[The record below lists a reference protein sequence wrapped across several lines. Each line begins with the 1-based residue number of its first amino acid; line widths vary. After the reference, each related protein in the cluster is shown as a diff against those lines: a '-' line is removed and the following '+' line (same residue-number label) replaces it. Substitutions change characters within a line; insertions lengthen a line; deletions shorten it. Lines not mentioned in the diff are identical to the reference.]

1 MKKKNNQ
8 LRLNKKQISILNQSA
23 ITGGRPSGFS
33 RQCPVETVNI
43 TRCYGANQ
51 CQKWPRQD

>member
-1 MKKKNNQ
+1 MKKKRNF

-23 ITGGRPSGFS
+23 IVGGSPRFS
-33 RQCPVETVNI
+33 RQCPVQTVNI

>member
-8 LRLNKKQISILNQSA
+8 LRLNKKQVSILNQSA
-23 ITGGRPSGFS
+23 IVGGRPGFS

-51 CQKWPRQD
+51 CQKWPSQD

>member
-8 LRLNKKQISILNQSA
+8 LQLNKKQISVLNQSV
-23 ITGGRPSGFS
+23 IIGGRRLSI
-33 RQCPVETVNI
+33 QCPVETINI

-51 CQKWPRQD
+51 CQKWPSQD

>member
-1 MKKKNNQ
+1 MKKKKNQ
-8 LRLNKKQISILNQSA
+8 LHLNRKQISVLNQST
-23 ITGGRPSGFS
+23 ITGGLPPTFS
-33 RQCPVETVNI
+33 NQCPIQTINI

>member
-8 LRLNKKQISILNQSA
+8 LRLNKKQVSILNAS
-23 ITGGRPSGFS
+23 TVKGGAPMWTNR
-33 RQCPVETVNI
+33 CPVETVNI

-51 CQKWPRQD
+51 CQKWPSQD